1 MQVSAGSQ
9 TPAEA
14 RHSVVGGSK
23 RSDGQGSFTPSQ
35 LSATSHGP
43 AGGRHTVPAGV
54 LASAGQVVLVPVHVS
69 CGSQAPPDPRQSAP
83 ALPAGCWQALLV
95 PSHWSTVQ
103 GLASLVHA
111 VPDGC
116 FASAGQLP
124 LVPLQ
129 VSATSQTSAA
139 ARQVVP
145 AALNVQL
152 VVQHEPAVPLAAP

>member
-1 MQVSAGSQ
+1 M
-9 TPAEA
+9 
-14 RHSVVGGSK
+14 
-23 RSDGQGSFTPSQ
+23 PSQ
-35 LSATSHGP
+35 LSETSQVP
-43 AGGRHTVPAGV
+43 AAGRHTAVL
-54 LASAGQVVLVPVHVS
+54 LASGGQSALEPVQCS
-69 CGSQAPPDPRQSAP
+69 CGSHTPADARHSAP

-145 AALNVQL
+145 AALNVQ
-152 VVQHEPAVPLAAP
+152 